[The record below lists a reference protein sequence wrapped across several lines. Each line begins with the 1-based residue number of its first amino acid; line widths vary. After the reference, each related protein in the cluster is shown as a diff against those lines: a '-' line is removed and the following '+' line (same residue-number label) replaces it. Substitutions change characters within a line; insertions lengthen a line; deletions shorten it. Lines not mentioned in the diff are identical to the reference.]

1 MDAVWKRRG
10 ERWTRGRRV
19 SKRSLDGEDGKGAT
33 TGRCAAKAVR
43 REVVSAEVKMYVRVW
58 LARLNLSLEGV
69 EKRKRKEK
77 GKKYNKLELN
87 TAGNFVE
94 HRDRSRNQHRSNRRR
109 KNYCR
114 FLSENIGRASKKLF
128 GPRKP
133 RCVDF
138 FMQTYSE
145 RYDFFD
151 RFRSFSST
159 AIDRGIGIG
168 RFGVEKTTF
177 DFLKKM

>member
-1 MDAVWKRRG
+1 MIFSIG
-10 ERWTRGRRV
+10 
-19 SKRSLDGEDGKGAT
+19 
-33 TGRCAAKAVR
+33 
-43 REVVSAEVKMYVRVW
+43 
-58 LARLNLSLEGV
+58 
-69 EKRKRKEK
+69 
-77 GKKYNKLELN
+77 
-87 TAGNFVE
+87 FE
-94 HRDRSRNQHRSNRRR
+94 HRDRSRHRHRSIRRR
-109 KNYCR
+109 KNVVR
-114 FLSENIGRASKKLF
+114 FLEENIGRASKKLC

-177 DFLKKM
+177 DFCTEMYGAPAKICSGPENRDASILVGKYIVNAMIF